1 MSQPQTDDPLQLVA
15 GELNA
20 IGQRLSYLGSV
31 LQTQAAAQSQQ
42 DPQSAPQPDAFQ
54 PAAPQPPAPEPPA
67 PEPPAVE
74 RPAAQPGS
82 QLPPYPSQPAAQ
94 AKPRRGLR
102 ADLEPSRVLAW
113 GGGAVTL
120 LGVVFLLVLAVQ
132 QDWIGPAAR
141 VGGGAVLAALLI
153 AAGWWVHHKAAEQR
167 IAGIALASTGFAALF
182 LDVLAATALYR
193 FLPVTAGL
201 GVGLV
206 VALGGLLLADRWR
219 AQVLAVSVVLGSA
232 ICAPLITTGPTAP
245 LVAFLLLLQIAATP
259 VQVRRGW
266 NGLAVVAGF
275 PAVLAALI
283 GTIYSLGFPNGAL
296 TASIFAAAVLG
307 VVIAAITAGARP
319 DADRTSIGLLVT
331 SPTPAFLAGP
341 LLLERV
347 EATATGA
354 GMTLLLAAIWV
365 VGRYFPAF
373 ADWLSGRF
381 VAATG
386 AMALVAAAQATASA
400 LDSSSWATA
409 LLSEALVLAIAGY
422 LLRRSG
428 ILLGSGVYAFVGFWI
443 AFANEAPISAMLW
456 FREGTGVPGLV
467 AGLLIT
473 AVAVALPAAGAGIG
487 KLGKL
492 PDSLAAWAVALIA
505 ALYGTASAIMAACLL
520 VSEARGAFLT
530 GHILITLCW
539 VVAAIAILLRGVRI
553 KHLRI
558 GGMVLTAVSLA
569 KLLLFDLA
577 TLDGFARVVAFL
589 CAGLFLLTAGVGYAR
604 LLGREARSG

>member
-31 LQTQAAAQSQQ
+31 LQTHAAAQAQQ
-42 DPQSAPQPDAFQ
+42 QAPQ
-54 PAAPQPPAPEPPA
+54 PAAPQPAAE
-67 PEPPAVE
+67 
-74 RPAAQPGS
+74 PAAGDPTAAEAADAQPKS
-82 QLPPYPSQPAAQ
+82 QLPPYPKQDT
-94 AKPRRGLR
+94 AKAVPRRRLR
-102 ADLEPSRVLAW
+102 ADFEPGRVLAW
-113 GGGAVTL
+113 GGGGITL

-132 QDWIGPAAR
+132 QDWIGPVAR
-141 VGGGAVLAALLI
+141 VGGGAALAALLI

-182 LDVLAATALYR
+182 LDAVAATALYR
-193 FLPVTAGL
+193 FLPVAVGLGAGL
-201 GVGLV
+201 AI
-206 VALGGLLLADRWR
+206 ALGGLLLADRWR
-219 AQVLAVSVVLGSA
+219 AQVLAVGVVLGSA
-232 ICAPLITTGPTAP
+232 ICAPLITTAPTAP
-245 LVAFLLLLQIAATP
+245 LVAFLLLLQVAATP

-266 NGLAVVAGF
+266 NGLALVAGF

-283 GTIYSLGFPNGAL
+283 GTIYSLGFPNDAL
-296 TASIFAAAVLG
+296 TLSIFAASVLG
-307 VVIAAITAGARP
+307 VVVAAITAGARP
-319 DADRTSIGLLVT
+319 DAERTNIGLLVA
-331 SPTPAFLAGP
+331 SPAPAFLAGP

-354 GMTLLLAAIWV
+354 GMTLLLAAIWA

-373 ADWLSGRF
+373 TEWLSGRF
-381 VAATG
+381 LTATG

-409 LLSEALVLAIAGY
+409 LLCEALVLAIAGY
-422 LLRRSG
+422 SLRRGG
-428 ILLGSGVYAFVGFWI
+428 ILLGSAVYALVGFWI
-443 AFANEAPISAMLW
+443 AVANEAPISAMLW

-473 AVAVALPAAGAGIG
+473 AVAVALPVAGAGIG
-487 KLGKL
+487 KLGRL
-492 PDSLAAWAVALIA
+492 PGSMAAWAVALIA

-520 VSEARGAFLT
+520 VSEARGAFLA

-539 VVAAIAILLRGVRI
+539 VIAAIAMLLRGVRI

-558 GGMVLTAVSLA
+558 GGMVLTAVALA

-577 TLDGFARVVAFL
+577 TLDGFARVIAFL

-604 LLGREARSG
+604 LLGREARSS